1 MKDLC
6 SSVSKLLEK
15 YFDQEVTQKE
25 RSLVEKHLLGCPTC
39 RDTLK
44 SMEGL
49 RDMIKVPVEEAVRKE
64 DFQWVWQNIQR
75 EIRLRERPTVWETVR
90 SWLDISPLFQRRIWV
105 PIAASMVLIILIST
119 PLLFKKT
126 PSFPGPYVVEYV
138 ESQTHN
144 VMIYQSEKSKVT
156 VIWLLEGPEKEVSP
170 S

>member
-25 RSLVEKHLLGCPTC
+25 RSLVERHLLGCPTC
-39 RDTLK
+39 RDALK
-44 SMEGL
+44 SMEGF
-49 RDMIKVPVEEAVRKE
+49 REMIKAPVEEAVQKE

-90 SWLDISPLFQRRIWV
+90 SWLDISPLFQRRVWIPV
-105 PIAASMVLIILIST
+105 VATMVLIILIST

-126 PSFPGPYVVEYV
+126 PSFPGPSVVEYV

-144 VMIYQSEKSKVT
+144 VMVYQSEKSKVT